1 MLDLARDIIGSQPIL
16 TAFLAIG
23 VGYLVGQINIF
34 GFSLGVGA
42 VLFVGLAIGAF
53 APKAQIIGPIGLT
66 GLIMFLYG
74 IGILY
79 GRQFFEGMVG
89 AGQKYNLLALVGCL
103 AGLAVALLL
112 GHIFGIK
119 IGHTL
124 GLYAGSMTSTA
135 TLQAALDVMKNKDPS
150 IGYSIAYPFG
160 VIGPILCIYF
170 MTRIVKP
177 KFPAKTQRFHM
188 GEISVG
194 ERFAGRRLGD
204 LMAKAPAGL
213 QVTMVRKG
221 GHNIVPTD
229 DTILENGDAVLV
241 VAEDNEAIATAAAKL
256 GKLSPGRLASDRA
269 DLDYIR
275 VFVGKASA
283 VGIPLAQ
290 LPMPAGYP
298 THLLHVRRYDAD
310 LVPAPDLMLEFGD
323 RVGVLAPPDRK
334 EEIRRHF
341 GDTVKATAEFSYV
354 SLGLGMVMG
363 VLLGLIPIP
372 IPGVGIVTLGIG
384 GGPLIVALILGKLRR
399 TGPMLWTMPLP
410 ANIVLRNFGL
420 AMFLATV
427 GVNAGQP
434 FVRTVAESGFT
445 MLFIGVAV
453 LLTTVFIVLLVG
465 HYLMKIPYDD
475 LVGVASGATGNP
487 AILVYSTKM
496 APTERPD
503 IGYAMIF
510 PSMTLVKVIAA
521 QIVGLLT
528 VGKRRLDCAACD
540 FPAARAA
547 AVVKSLP
554 TGTEEMQ
561 DGRPRHPRRSRPSSI
576 RMPTA
581 PPRSRKPSRKS
592 GSRRRDCPFSRRSCL
607 RSWRAAASGSG
618 RSTIPSSPATRS

>member
-1 MLDLARDIIGSQPIL
+1 MLDLAREIIGSQPIL

-23 VGYLVGQINIF
+23 LGYLVGQISIG

-53 APKAQIIGPIGLT
+53 APKAQITGPIGLT

-89 AGQKYNLLALVGCL
+89 AGQKYNLLALVACL
-103 AGLAVALLL
+103 AGLLVALGL
-112 GHIFGIK
+112 GHLFGIK
-119 IGHTL
+119 TGHTL
-124 GLYAGSMTSTA
+124 GIYAGSMTSTA
-135 TLQAALDVMKNKDPS
+135 TLQAALDVIKNKDPS

-170 MTRIVKP
+170 MTRMVKP
-177 KFPAKTQRFHM
+177 KFPAKVQRFHM
-188 GEISVG
+188 GEISIG
-194 ERFAGRRLGD
+194 KSFAGRRLGD
-204 LMAKAPAGL
+204 LIAEAPSGL
-213 QVTMVRKG
+213 QVSMVRKG
-221 GHNIVPTD
+221 EHNIVPND
-229 DTILENGDAVLV
+229 DTILSAGDAVLV
-241 VAEDNEAIATAAAKL
+241 VAEDNEAIAKAAARL
-256 GKLSPGRLASDRA
+256 GRLEPGRLAGDRT

-275 VFVGKASA
+275 VFVGKVSV
-283 VGIPLAQ
+283 VGIPLAR

-310 LVPAPDLMLEFGD
+310 LVPSPDLMLEFGD
-323 RVGVLAPPDRK
+323 RVGVLTPPDRK

-341 GDTVKATAEFSYV
+341 GDTVKAAAEFSYV
-354 SLGLGMVMG
+354 SLGIGMVLG

-410 ANIVLRNFGL
+410 ANLVLRNFGL

-453 LLTTVFIVLLVG
+453 LLTTALIVLLAG
-465 HYLMKIPYDD
+465 HFLLKIPYDD

-510 PSMTLVKVIAA
+510 PSMTLVKVIAV

-528 VGKRRLDCAACD
+528 IG
-540 FPAARAA
+540 
-547 AVVKSLP
+547 
-554 TGTEEMQ
+554 G
-561 DGRPRHPRRSRPSSI
+561 SS
-576 RMPTA
+576 
-581 PPRSRKPSRKS
+581 
-592 GSRRRDCPFSRRSCL
+592 GQ
-607 RSWRAAASGSG
+607 
-618 RSTIPSSPATRS
+618 

>member
-79 GRQFFEGMVG
+79 GRQFFEGIVG
-89 AGQKYNLLALVGCL
+89 SGQKYNLLALIACL
-103 AGLAVALLL
+103 AGLAVALGL

-119 IGHTL
+119 VGHTL
-124 GLYAGSMTSTA
+124 GIYAGSMTSTA
-135 TLQAALDVMKNKDPS
+135 TLQAALEVTGSKDPS

-170 MTRIVKP
+170 MTRLVKP
-177 KFPAKTQRFHM
+177 KFPAKAQRFHM
-188 GEISVG
+188 GEISIG
-194 ERFAGRRLGD
+194 ATYAGRTLDELTRELD
-204 LMAKAPAGL
+204 DV
-213 QVTMVRKG
+213 QVTMVRKAG
-221 GHNIVPTD
+221 QNIVPTG
-229 DTILENGDAVLV
+229 DTVLSAGDAVLV
-241 VAEDNEAIATAAAKL
+241 ISESQEAIASAAAKV
-256 GKLSPGRLASDRA
+256 GKLEPGRLASDRA

-275 VFVGKASA
+275 VFVGKAGV
-283 VGIPLAQ
+283 VGIPLSS
-290 LPMPAGYP
+290 LPMPAGFP
-298 THLLHVRRYDAD
+298 AHLLHVRRYDAD
-310 LVPAPDLMLEFGD
+310 LVPTPGLMLEFGD
-323 RVGVLAPPDRK
+323 RVGVLMPPDRK
-334 EEIRRHF
+334 EDVRKHF

-465 HYLMKIPYDD
+465 HYVMKIPYDD

-521 QIVGLLT
+521 QIVGLLM
-528 VGKRRLDCAACD
+528 VGG
-540 FPAARAA
+540 AR
-547 AVVKSLP
+547 
-554 TGTEEMQ
+554 
-561 DGRPRHPRRSRPSSI
+561 
-576 RMPTA
+576 
-581 PPRSRKPSRKS
+581 
-592 GSRRRDCPFSRRSCL
+592 
-607 RSWRAAASGSG
+607 
-618 RSTIPSSPATRS
+618 

>member
-1 MLDLARDIIGSQPIL
+1 MLDLARNIIGSQPIL

-23 VGYLVGQINIF
+23 VGYLVGQISIA

-79 GRQFFEGMVG
+79 GRQFFEGMIGVG
-89 AGQKYNLLALVGCL
+89 RKYNLLALVACI
-103 AGLAVALLL
+103 AGLLVALAL
-112 GHIFGIK
+112 GHVFHIK

-170 MTRIVKP
+170 MTQIVKP
-177 KFPAKTQRFHM
+177 KFPTKAQRFHM
-188 GEISVG
+188 AEISIG
-194 ERFAGRRLGD
+194 QSFAGKSLEELTGTALTD
-204 LMAKAPAGL
+204 V
-213 QVTMVRKG
+213 QVTMVRKE
-221 GHNIVPTD
+221 GHNFVPTSG
-229 DTILENGDAVLV
+229 TMLSPGDAIFV
-241 VAEDNEAIATAAAKL
+241 VAEREDAIAKAAAQL
-256 GKLSPGRLASDRA
+256 GRVEPGKLASDRA

-275 VFVGKASA
+275 VFVGKASV
-283 VGIPLAQ
+283 VGVPIAN

-310 LVPAPDLMLEFGD
+310 LVPSPDLMLEFGD
-323 RVGVLAPPDRK
+323 RVGVLMPPDRK

-341 GDTVKATAEFSYV
+341 GDTVKAAAEFSYV

-384 GGPLIVALILGKLRR
+384 GGPLIVALILGRLRR
-399 TGPMLWTMPLP
+399 TGPLLWTMPLP

-434 FVRTVAESGFT
+434 FVRTVAESGLT

-465 HYLMKIPYDD
+465 QYVLKIPYDD

-521 QIVGLLT
+521 QIVGLL
-528 VGKRRLDCAACD
+528 A
-540 FPAARAA
+540 
-547 AVVKSLP
+547 
-554 TGTEEMQ
+554 TG
-561 DGRPRHPRRSRPSSI
+561 G
-576 RMPTA
+576 A
-581 PPRSRKPSRKS
+581 
-592 GSRRRDCPFSRRSCL
+592 G
-607 RSWRAAASGSG
+607 G
-618 RSTIPSSPATRS
+618 

>member
-1 MLDLARDIIGSQPIL
+1 MLDLAREIIGSQPIL

-66 GLIMFLYG
+66 GLVMFLYG

-89 AGQKYNLLALVGCL
+89 AGQKYNLLALVACL
-103 AGLAVALLL
+103 AGLAVALGL
-112 GHIFGIK
+112 GHIFEIK

-124 GLYAGSMTSTA
+124 GIYAGSMTSTA
-135 TLQAALDVMKNKDPS
+135 TLQAALDVVKSKDPS

-170 MTRIVKP
+170 MTRVVKP
-177 KFPAKTQRFHM
+177 KFPAKAQRFHM
-188 GEISVG
+188 GEISIG
-194 ERFAGRRLGD
+194 EGFAGRRLGELTAEVLTD
-204 LMAKAPAGL
+204 L
-213 QVTMVRKG
+213 QVTMVRKDG
-221 GHNIVPTD
+221 RNFVPTD
-229 DTILENGDAVLV
+229 DAILSAGDAVLV
-241 VAEDNEAIATAAAKL
+241 VAEREEAIARAAARL
-256 GKLSPGRLASDRA
+256 GKLEPGRLASDRA

-275 VFVGKASA
+275 VFVGKANV
-283 VGIPLAQ
+283 VGVPLAR
-290 LPMPAGYP
+290 LAMPAGYP

-323 RVGVLAPPDRK
+323 RVGVLTPPDRK

-341 GDTVKATAEFSYV
+341 GDTVKAAAEFSYV
-354 SLGLGMVMG
+354 SLGIGMVLG

-434 FVRTVAESGFT
+434 FVRTVAESGLT

-453 LLTTVFIVLLVG
+453 LLTTVAIVLLVG

-528 VGKRRLDCAACD
+528 V
-540 FPAARAA
+540 
-547 AVVKSLP
+547 
-554 TGTEEMQ
+554 
-561 DGRPRHPRRSRPSSI
+561 
-576 RMPTA
+576 
-581 PPRSRKPSRKS
+581 S
-592 GSRRRDCPFSRRSCL
+592 GG
-607 RSWRAAASGSG
+607 AG
-618 RSTIPSSPATRS
+618 

>member
-1 MLDLARDIIGSQPIL
+1 MIDLARDIIGSQPIL

-23 VGYLVGQINIF
+23 LGYLVGQISIG

-79 GRQFFEGMVG
+79 GRQFFEGMFGV
-89 AGQKYNLLALVGCL
+89 GQKYNLLALVACI
-103 AGLAVALLL
+103 AGLFVALGL
-112 GHIFGIK
+112 GHIFGIRM
-119 IGHTL
+119 GHTL
-124 GLYAGSMTSTA
+124 GIYAGSMTSTA
-135 TLQAALDVMKNKDPS
+135 TLQAALDVMKSKDPS
-150 IGYSIAYPFG
+150 VGYSIAYPFG

-170 MTRIVKP
+170 MTQLVKP

-188 GEISVG
+188 AEISVG
-194 ERFAGRRLGD
+194 ESFSGRRLD
-204 LMAKAPAGL
+204 ELANEAL
-213 QVTMVRKG
+213 SDVQVTMVRKG
-221 GHNIVPTD
+221 ERNFVPTA
-229 DTILENGDAVLV
+229 DTVLSAGDAILV
-241 VAEDNEAIATAAAKL
+241 VAEREDAIAKAAAKL
-256 GKLSPGRLASDRA
+256 GKLEPGRLASDRSE
-269 DLDYIR
+269 LDYIR
-275 VFVGKASA
+275 VFVGKANV
-283 VGIPLAQ
+283 VGVPLAS

-298 THLLHVRRYDAD
+298 THILHVRRYDAD
-310 LVPAPDLMLEFGD
+310 LVPSPDLMLEFGD
-323 RVGVLAPPDRK
+323 RVGVLTPPERK

-341 GDTVKATAEFSYV
+341 GDTVKAAAEFSYV
-354 SLGLGMVMG
+354 SLGIGMVLG

-372 IPGVGIVTLGIG
+372 IPGLGIVTLGIG

-445 MLFIGVAV
+445 MLFIGMVV
-453 LLTTVFIVLLVG
+453 LLTTVAIVLLVG
-465 HYLMKIPYDD
+465 HYVLKIPYDD

-528 VGKRRLDCAACD
+528 VA
-540 FPAARAA
+540 
-547 AVVKSLP
+547 
-554 TGTEEMQ
+554 
-561 DGRPRHPRRSRPSSI
+561 SSG
-576 RMPTA
+576 A
-581 PPRSRKPSRKS
+581 
-592 GSRRRDCPFSRRSCL
+592 
-607 RSWRAAASGSG
+607 
-618 RSTIPSSPATRS
+618 